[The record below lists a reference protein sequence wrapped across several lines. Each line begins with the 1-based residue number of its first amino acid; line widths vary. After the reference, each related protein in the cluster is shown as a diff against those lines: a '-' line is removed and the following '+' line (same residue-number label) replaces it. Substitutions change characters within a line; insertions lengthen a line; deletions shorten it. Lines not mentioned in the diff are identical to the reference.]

1 MEVRMKKA
9 IINKELTEEVKISK
23 LEGTIN
29 LIGIILCLKVPLQRL
44 VKMIK
49 LIKNDLRILY
59 VLDIKKDTERS

>member
-1 MEVRMKKA
+1 MEVQTKKA
-9 IINKELTEEVKISK
+9 IINKERTEEVKISK
-23 LEGTIN
+23 LEGTTN
-29 LIGIILCLKVPLQRL
+29 LIGIIQCLKVPLQRL